1 MDGDTVRVWRGGREL
16 TIMRPSIRRSV
27 CSYNQI
33 CTFCRLCKNRKIKFC
48 SDTCQVST
56 DALSATNSTHTF
68 DLRYALVE
76 ERRRSQ
82 TLTMG
87 WVIIRFTA
95 WGAMAAAFA
104 DQLVHEGNCVS
115 ALLECTTLAFAGQR
129 WEDKACYRRD

>member
-1 MDGDTVRVWRGGREL
+1 M
-16 TIMRPSIRRSV
+16 MRPSIRRSV

-56 DALSATNSTHTF
+56 DALNTSQLRVCSTLHW
-68 DLRYALVE
+68 ALVE
-76 ERRRSQ
+76 ERRRSP

-104 DQLVHEGNCVS
+104 DQLAHEGKLC
-115 ALLECTTLAFAGQR
+115 ERRAGVR
-129 WEDKACYRRD
+129 